1 MILEIMIICATPSHK
16 LGMPCIAKLPHPHK
30 RLEKGIPIGVSNSY
44 FMCFNENVIVVKG
57 VYMLSIYDI
66 GFIDS

>member
-1 MILEIMIICATPSHK
+1 MYS
-16 LGMPCIAKLPHPHK
+16 KLPHPHK

-44 FMCFNENVIVVKG
+44 FMCFNENIVVVKG